1 FWQMDA
7 FTKHLLIRTT
17 SDPRLLSGTVQREL
31 RAIDPTVA
39 IEGVKSLEQ
48 IRNEYVASQT
58 FAMRLLVGFSLA
70 GCALALVGIHGV
82 LSLAVGARRREL
94 AIRMALGAQR
104 SHVLQLILRGGSK
117 LIVAGLVIGTGLA
130 LALARSLR
138 AFLFGVEPDEPIPW
152 MRCDM
157 SDLKF
162 AVRQLLKNPGFTAVA
177 VLTLALGIGA
187 TSSVFA
193 LM

>member
-70 GCALALVGIHGV
+70 GCALALVGIYGV

-138 AFLFGVEPDEPIPW
+138 AFLFGVEPADP
-152 MRCDM
+152 
-157 SDLKF
+157 
-162 AVRQLLKNPGFTAVA
+162 
-177 VLTLALGIGA
+177 LTLVAAAILFASVALLA
-187 TSSVFA
+187 CFVPARRAARTDPMEA
-193 LM
+193 LRYE